1 MNNTKYFIIL
11 SVMSIFTVMYTGCGK
26 VIDGSSNLTEWRV
39 LFSDEDWNNFP
50 GEELEMFSGTLSY
63 DPHNSYPP
71 YVQRYNPY
79 KLEQYDV
86 YCGSSDVLKAYIGKK
101 VVIEGKLET
110 MSVEGHVFREIWPTK
125 IKVEP

>member
-39 LFSDEDWNNFP
+39 LFPDEDWNNFP